1 MKSIKSYR
9 RLFLLTLALVLAFST
24 AANSLVLGQSRR
36 TPPTTDQKK
45 NKRPTEGEKTDEQK
59 PEPLPK
65 DIINAKPQDAEK
77 VVVSTNLVNV
87 DAVVYNK
94 KTGQPQMELKKD
106 NFAIFVDGVKKDIT
120 NFATPEAPITVTLVV
135 EYSKLAEVLGY
146 YGNNGMEN
154 GQNEVIRPTAMFL
167 SQFIK
172 PEDYVSV
179 IAYDMRPTP
188 LTDFTNNPQ
197 RIQQVIS
204 LLLRNQPAFIETN
217 LFDALK
223 LTLIGGKADTV
234 VLEDSK
240 ERTQEYS
247 GMVAVPGGRRRAVL
261 LVGSGIDTFSK
272 INLDQTRKIV
282 QNSGIPIYIVGT
294 GNLFLKKY
302 GDNMDP
308 GQGSNIRGI
317 PIDRMTFL
325 QANNTLTTFAKESGG
340 TFYPVTFEGELPNV
354 LGSINAMLRSQYSL
368 AFKPDDIHDGKSHKI
383 VVKVDVDGDGQ
394 YDDKAYV
401 VKARE
406 VYNAPKPDSSA
417 ANGKGTKQ

>member
-1 MKSIKSYR
+1 MKSICLCR
-9 RLFLLTLALVLAFST
+9 RLFVLIVGIAFSFG
-24 AANSLVLGQSRR
+24 SVQSAFVMPQARR
-36 TPPTTDQKK
+36 APPSSDQKK
-45 NKRPTEGEKTDEQK
+45 NKRPGEDDQKTEEQK
-59 PEPLPK
+59 QEPLPP
-65 DIINAKPQDAEK
+65 DVVGKPQEAEK
-77 VVVSTNLVNV
+77 LSVTTNLVNV

-94 KTGQPQMELKKD
+94 ATGQPSLNLKRD

-120 NFATPEAPITVTLVV
+120 NFATPEAPITLTLVV
-135 EYSKLAEVLGY
+135 EYSKTSETLGY
-146 YGNNGMEN
+146 YGSGGMER

-167 SQFIK
+167 SQFITQQ
-172 PEDYVSV
+172 DYVSV
-179 IAYDMRPTP
+179 IAYDLRPTP

-204 LLLRNQPAFIETN
+204 LLLRNQPAFRDSN
-217 LFDALK
+217 LYDALK
-223 LTLIGGKADTV
+223 LTLVGGRADSV

-240 ERTQEYS
+240 EAKSDYA

-261 LVGSGIDTFSK
+261 LVASGLDTFSK
-272 INLDQTRKIV
+272 INMDQARKIV

-294 GNLFLKKY
+294 GQMFVKKY

-308 GQGSNIRGI
+308 GRGSNIGGI

-325 QANNTLTTFAKESGG
+325 QADNTMKTFAKESGG
-340 TFYPVTFEGELPNV
+340 AFYPVTFEGEIPAV

-368 AFKPDDIHDGKSHKI
+368 GFKPDDVADGKSHKI

-406 VYNAPKPDSSA
+406 IYNAPKPAAASSKA
-417 ANGKGTKQ
+417 GGGNQ